1 MKQNRSTLYLILAC
15 LFALALPLFDYLE
28 YIQFRQ
34 AQLTYQYGYLQL
46 AIRPLI
52 LPMCSLL
59 LGWFLVHFLGI
70 QKTNLKIF
78 FSASCNLNHLYN
90 LYFTMV
96 FNSYFAIDSSM
107 ASLHRLSC
115 DNFFSNWFSTSYI
128 CYNGYGFSLY
138 SLEESIL
145 NKLDITV

>member
-52 LPMCSLL
+52 LPMCSLF

-70 QKTNLKIF
+70 QKTNRKIF
-78 FSASCNLNHLYN
+78 FLL
-90 LYFTMV
+90 V
-96 FNSYFAIDSSM
+96 AILIIYIIFISPWCLIPILQLTLPWPDYINYL
-107 ASLHRLSC
+107 AII
-115 DNFFSNWFSTSYI
+115 FSQIDFLPAIFVIMGMGLAYTR
-128 CYNGYGFSLY
+128 
-138 SLEESIL
+138 
-145 NKLDITV
+145 

>member
-1 MKQNRSTLYLILAC
+1 MYLILAC
-15 LFALALPLFDYLE
+15 LFALALSLFDYLE

-78 FSASCNLNHLYN
+78 FLL
-90 LYFTMV
+90 V
-96 FNSYFAIDSSM
+96 AILIIYIIFISPWCLIPILQLTLPWPDYINYL
-107 ASLHRLSC
+107 AII
-115 DNFFSNWFSTSYI
+115 FSQIDFLPAIFVIMGMGLAYTR
-128 CYNGYGFSLY
+128 
-138 SLEESIL
+138 
-145 NKLDITV
+145 

>member
-15 LFALALPLFDYLE
+15 LFALVLPLFDYLE

-59 LGWFLVHFLGI
+59 LGCFLVHFLGI
-70 QKTNLKIF
+70 QKTNRKIF
-78 FSASCNLNHLYN
+78 FLLI
-90 LYFTMV
+90 
-96 FNSYFAIDSSM
+96 AILIIYIIFISSWCLIPVLQLTLPWPDYINYL
-107 ASLHRLSC
+107 AII
-115 DNFFSNWFSTSYI
+115 FSQIDFLPAIFVIMGMGLAYTR
-128 CYNGYGFSLY
+128 
-138 SLEESIL
+138 
-145 NKLDITV
+145 

>member
-1 MKQNRSTLYLILAC
+1 MKQNSKYIVFNFSMSFRPGFTT
-15 LFALALPLFDYLE
+15 FRYLE

-70 QKTNLKIF
+70 LKNNRKIF
-78 FSASCNLNHLYN
+78 F
-90 LYFTMV
+90 
-96 FNSYFAIDSSM
+96 
-107 ASLHRLSC
+107 R
-115 DNFFSNWFSTSYI
+115 
-128 CYNGYGFSLY
+128 
-138 SLEESIL
+138 
-145 NKLDITV
+145 

>member
-34 AQLTYQYGYLQL
+34 AQSTYQLGYLQL

-70 QKTNLKIF
+70 QKTNRKIF
-78 FSASCNLNHLYN
+78 FLRVFQSNPQLFIQSCFFILVQLNALVRQSCCFLYGSIIAGQCGKRRELCRTVN
-90 LYFTMV
+90 
-96 FNSYFAIDSSM
+96 
-107 ASLHRLSC
+107 HRHS
-115 DNFFSNWFSTSYI
+115 WSTGRNMMGAY
-128 CYNGYGFSLY
+128 
-138 SLEESIL
+138 
-145 NKLDITV
+145 

>member
-34 AQLTYQYGYLQL
+34 AQSTYQLGYLQF

-70 QKTNLKIF
+70 QKQTVKYF
-78 FSASCNLNHLYN
+78 FS
-90 LYFTMV
+90 
-96 FNSYFAIDSSM
+96 
-107 ASLHRLSC
+107 
-115 DNFFSNWFSTSYI
+115 
-128 CYNGYGFSLY
+128 
-138 SLEESIL
+138 
-145 NKLDITV
+145 

>member
-1 MKQNRSTLYLILAC
+1 MYLILAC
-15 LFALALPLFDYLE
+15 LFALALSLFDYLE

-78 FSASCNLNHLYN
+78 FLL
-90 LYFTMV
+90 V
-96 FNSYFAIDSSM
+96 AILIIYIIFISPWCLIPILQLTLPWPDYIDYL
-107 ASLHRLSC
+107 AII
-115 DNFFSNWFSTSYI
+115 FSQIDFLPAIFVIMGMGLAYTR
-128 CYNGYGFSLY
+128 
-138 SLEESIL
+138 
-145 NKLDITV
+145 